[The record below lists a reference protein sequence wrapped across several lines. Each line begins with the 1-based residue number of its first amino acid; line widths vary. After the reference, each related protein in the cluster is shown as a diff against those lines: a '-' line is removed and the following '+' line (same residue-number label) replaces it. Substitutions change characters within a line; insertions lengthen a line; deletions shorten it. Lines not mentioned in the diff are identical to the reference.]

1 MPFYMLYLLSSPYLL
16 VIGDDHVRGTREQM
30 MLIQVVLVELRC
42 GEGIALEYFT
52 LFFYGFEISCKSIW
66 VFAL

>member
-1 MPFYMLYLLSSPYLL
+1 MFYLLISPYLL